1 MDLNERME
9 NKNYYKILGVD
20 ENADKETIK
29 KAYRKLAKEFHP
41 DKHRGNKQAEEKFK
55 EISEAYSVLRDEKK
69 RKQYDHLRRYGFS
82 SGHSGPFTSS
92 NFQGVHIDLNDL
104 FGHAKSGSRR
114 THGQADFNLSELFGF
129 GGLGDIFG
137 QVFERGN
144 GFQQHQQ
151 RSVKGQDIHVNLH
164 VPFETAAKG
173 GKVSFFVPEK
183 QKTYSI
189 ALAPATPNQK
199 KIKLG
204 GQGHPGMAGQSAG
217 DLILTIAIKD
227 HRFFTRKGLDIYCEI
242 PLEKKKAK
250 NGTKIRVKTIYGNK
264 VELKIPAKT
273 KGDKTFRL
281 KGMGIRQNSS
291 QGDQYVKIKV
301 K

>member
-1 MDLNERME
+1 ME
-9 NKNYYKILGVD
+9 NKDYYKILGV
-20 ENADKETIK
+20 EESADKETIK

-41 DKHRGNKQAEEKFK
+41 DKHRGNKHAENKFK

-69 RKQYDHLRRYGFS
+69 RKQYDHLRKYGFS
-82 SGHSGPFTSS
+82 SGHSDPFQSS

-104 FGHAKSGSRR
+104 FRHSKSGSRR
-114 THGQADFNLSELFGF
+114 THGQADFNLNELFGF

-137 QVFERGN
+137 QMFEKGN
-144 GFQQHQQ
+144 GFQQRQQ
-151 RSVKGQDIHVNLH
+151 RPVKGQDIHVHLH

-173 GKVSFFVPEK
+173 GKVSFFVSEK

-189 ALAPATPNQK
+189 TLSPATTNNK
-199 KIKLG
+199 KIKLK
-204 GQGHPGMAGQSAG
+204 GQGYPGTTGQPAG
-217 DLILTIAIKD
+217 DLILTIQINE
-227 HRFFTRKGLDIYCEI
+227 HRFFTRRGLDVYCEI

-250 NGTKIRVKTIYGNK
+250 NGTKIRVKTIYGNT

-291 QGDQYVKIKV
+291 RGDQYVKIKV